1 MMAISRFTKSTLL
14 LLTLELLNPL
24 GGFVE
29 ETFCLLLDVHDF
41 LVDVAQTSSPQ
52 RADLLLQ
59 LDVLL
64 LRVVETLEGKKPMRL
79 FTASAKLQRE
89 KKRPPALPMLTCCSE
104 DATCVALAA
113 CIVASFAMR
122 RLSSVLFL
130 RASTSAER
138 STSRVIASICLFSSR
153 VSRSSTCG
161 AKASG
166 REGRIWRKLLR
177 GGLAS
182 KGLPEPWHPW
192 CRSGWPGPRSEPPP
206 PS

>member
-1 MMAISRFTKSTLL
+1 
-14 LLTLELLNPL
+14 
-24 GGFVE
+24 
-29 ETFCLLLDVHDF
+29 
-41 LVDVAQTSSPQ
+41 
-52 RADLLLQ
+52 
-59 LDVLL
+59 
-64 LRVVETLEGKKPMRL
+64 
-79 FTASAKLQRE
+79 
-89 KKRPPALPMLTCCSE
+89 MLTCCSE

-138 STSRVIASICLFSSR
+138 STSRFIASVCLSSSR
-153 VSRSSTCG
+153 VSRSSTCR

-166 REGRIWRKLLR
+166 REGQIWRKLLR

-206 PS
+206 PSWWPSQTRPAPAWCCWPDPSPPRLGPCTAAAGKHTLWLLQSGRTYK